1 MLHLNQAPDSDETR
15 TDLLVACRP
24 QDVRVARTPTPSC
37 ALGFSLSVS
46 QTPSDTNAKEKKSSD
61 AVFVSLPGSTHL
73 SPDHPKMRQIFGT
86 YFRSSALP
94 SFVTVARKPTTP
106 IEQEIKESS
115 ESYTEEEEMP
125 LEEFLAR
132 GATPFEDRRKET
144 F

>member
-1 MLHLNQAPDSDETR
+1 MKRERIFLWHVAHRTCVLRAHRLHRVRWAFHCLF
-15 TDLLVACRP
+15 LKP
-24 QDVRVARTPTPSC
+24 QRTPMP
-37 ALGFSLSVS
+37 
-46 QTPSDTNAKEKKSSD
+46 KKKKSSD

-106 IEQEIKESS
+106 IEQEMKDSS
-115 ESYTEEEEMP
+115 ESYTDEEEMP